1 MKTAIL
7 IIIAAGFVC
16 PPVLGQSANV
26 DQSIPAGLHDGAQFR
41 TAQGGEGSIC
51 SLPADVGPCDGV
63 CPRFF
68 YDVCTG
74 QCELFDYGCCDGN
87 ANNFETLEECEAA
100 CPPEDDTCF
109 LPAEVG
115 PCEGLCRRFFY
126 NVCTGECESFIYGC
140 CEGNANNFLTMEDC
154 QATCP
159 VANECLQ
166 ADLDDDGAV
175 GAADLAILLGN
186 WGPCAP
192 PCEPEGEPPGC
203 PESCAPGAHAETC
216 SADFGGGNCRVD
228 PFDLAFLLGVWGLC
242 PQ

>member
-1 MKTAIL
+1 MKRAIL
-7 IIIAAGFVC
+7 VMIAMGLVC
-16 PPVLGQSANV
+16 PPVLGQSA
-26 DQSIPAGLHDGAQFR
+26 DIDRSSPAGLHDGEQLR
-41 TAQGGEGSIC
+41 TTQGGEGSIC

-63 CPRFF
+63 CPRYY

-74 QCELFDYGCCDGN
+74 QCESFTYGCCGGN

-100 CPPEDDTCF
+100 CPPEDDLCF
-109 LPAEVG
+109 LPPEVG

-228 PFDLAFLLGVWGLC
+228 PFDLAFLLGAWGLC